1 MLAQANDIERTWGP
15 GKPGRQILTALTV
28 AAGGNVTGGA
38 GQFAANAAIGYA
50 QSLGANKVKELAD
63 SFGQGTPQAESVRA
77 ALHTIVGCAGAAAG
91 GQGCGSGAMGAAAS
105 SLIGSA
111 LGSAERLTEQERQAR
126 VDLVMSIVAG
136 VAAAGGLDGA
146 TAGNAAKIEGENNW
160 GAIVV
165 PGAGS
170 AMAGGAG
177 QHVPQGMGG
186 YFGEQ
191 RQNGDGVIVDNAT
204 DLDPSAKAGAII
216 TPRGGGSGFNLTGPF
231 TKFDQSDTNYVKGA
245 TADTASMVSNTAGWI
260 SSTAATG
267 AAVPSPFAPAF
278 GTIAYGAT
286 VVGIGADAVSQLVS
300 PHAGQYTYEGALALG
315 GQVIGDKILSRR

>member
-1 MLAQANDIERTWGP
+1 MRFGCDGCGGEFADWFRAWI
-15 GKPGRQILTALTV
+15 GRRID
-28 AAGGNVTGGA
+28 G
-38 GQFAANAAIGYA
+38 
-50 QSLGANKVKELAD
+50 
-63 SFGQGTPQAESVRA
+63 
-77 ALHTIVGCAGAAAG
+77 AGAASVG
-91 GQGCGSGAMGAAAS
+91 RSGDERRSGSC
-105 SLIGSA
+105 
-111 LGSAERLTEQERQAR
+111 
-126 VDLVMSIVAG
+126 
-136 VAAAGGLDGA
+136 
-146 TAGNAAKIEGENNW
+146 
-160 GAIVV
+160 
-165 PGAGS
+165 
-170 AMAGGAG
+170 GGARAG
-177 QHVPQGMGG
+177 CCDGGEYSEDRGGKQLGCHCCTWSWVGDGWRRWAAVPQGMGG

-286 VVGIGADAVSQLVS
+286 VVGIGADAVS
-300 PHAGQYTYEGALALG
+300 
-315 GQVIGDKILSRR
+315 